1 MNEFFELGKDMF
13 CLLIR
18 GGAVCE
24 FAGVVVAAAAKDE
37 VVAAVV
43 AVAIGDDW
51 VAFGEATML
60 HDGG

>member
-1 MNEFFELGKDMF
+1 MNEFFKLGEDLF

-18 GGAVCE
+18 GGAVCK

-43 AVAIGDDW
+43 AVAIGDDG
-51 VAFGEATML
+51 VAFGEATVVL
-60 HDGG
+60 DGR